1 MGTPDFLM
9 VCASK
14 LAYYTGENMKL
25 TATVLSTALLTGCAT
40 EMIGQCAMKSVS
52 NDPLYGV
59 GCGLAMTA
67 SALEGSA
74 MLLNEVIQKTKGP
87 STPTADEAV
96 IPQPAVG
103 NDPH

>member
-1 MGTPDFLM
+1 
-9 VCASK
+9 
-14 LAYYTGENMKL
+14 
-25 TATVLSTALLTGCAT
+25 
-40 EMIGQCAMKSVS
+40 MIGQCAMKSVS